1 MARKADRQL
10 RVEFVP
16 RPCLAMDATGNG
28 VALNTTIQDEEAVQ
42 TCLYCANLKVLRD
55 LLPPKRCD
63 YCRKWRCQFCTLK
76 FPLLGVRKGLPK
88 KIKGNSRICIQ
99 CFGHI
104 WQENAAASS
113 SLAPSRLQGDSH
125 YTKNLSLPDRQEN
138 GRDSRGVSFVDRNS
152 MIESRRR
159 GSMID
164 SDSMGGSSCRSS
176 MMGSSRRGSMLES
189 ERRES
194 MMVDQVWARSGS
206 FNDSHRLSFMD
217 NTNGS
222 DITKRPVPTQV
233 HSVGISY
240 RVASFLGLVANGG
253 PDGTSMNAAIGLW
266 MSLFAASILLVIALA
281 DGFSL
286 YQRVCYCVATYG
298 IFLMLHP
305 WIHVNRQSE
314 NSSTKASNHTKQT
327 VQSNIVA
334 PQRTAQTQ
342 SKRRGTLVVPG
353 NGPLPPAYKARLG
366 EMQETLAYYLSE
378 KCPWK
383 MVKATRGSE
392 IYEMTAN
399 QTPYAIFKIEVFITG
414 ISMANFMAFVDSK
427 DPKDRCVWDLN
438 EANFEVIETFDSSD
452 LDDDVNVS
460 VCVNTQKPFLGG
472 LVSPRDFC
480 LLYAARGN
488 SICFASVEHPDVPV
502 RPGTTRGHIFFS
514 CFHCKEETSP
524 EDPEGFSLTYICQT
538 DIGGNLP
545 VKLLYSG
552 TMDNMHKMTKVFQ
565 QANRLFPK

>member
-1 MARKADRQL
+1 
-10 RVEFVP
+10 
-16 RPCLAMDATGNG
+16 MDTSGNS
-28 VALNTTIQDEEAVQ
+28 AAHNAAAQDEEAVQ
-42 TCLYCANLKVLRD
+42 TCMYCANLKVLRD

-104 WQENAAASS
+104 WQENAATSS
-113 SLAPSRLQGDSH
+113 SLASSRLRGDSH
-125 YTKNLSLPDRQEN
+125 YLKHLSLPDTQEN
-138 GRDSRGVSFVDRNS
+138 GRASRGVSFVERDS

-164 SDSMGGSSCRSS
+164 SDMTGSSCRSS
-176 MMGSSRRGSMLES
+176 TMGSSRRGSMLES

-206 FNDSHRLSFMD
+206 FSGSHRLSFMD
-217 NTNGS
+217 SSNGS
-222 DITKRPVPTQV
+222 DLTKQPLPIKVR
-233 HSVGISY
+233 SGGSSY
-240 RVASFLGLVANGG
+240 RVASFLGLVASDS
-253 PDGTSMNAAIGLW
+253 PDGTSMNSAIGLW

-286 YQRVCYCVATYG
+286 HQRVCYCVVTYG

-305 WIHVNRQSE
+305 WIHVNRRSE
-314 NSSTKASNHTKQT
+314 NSSKPPSHTKQT
-327 VQSNIVA
+327 AQSNIVA
-334 PQRTAQTQ
+334 PQRTTQVQT
-342 SKRRGTLVVPG
+342 KRRDTLAVPG
-353 NGPLPPAYKARLG
+353 DGLPLPPAYKTRLH

-399 QTPYAIFKIEVFITG
+399 QTPFAIFKIEVFITG
-414 ISMANFMAFVDSK
+414 ISMANFMTFLDSK
-427 DPKDRCVWDLN
+427 DPRERCVWDLN

-452 LDDDVNVS
+452 LDGDVNVS

-480 LLYAARGN
+480 LLYAAQGN

-514 CFHCKEETSP
+514 CFHCKEDTSP
-524 EDPEGFSLTYICQT
+524 DGLEGFSLTYICQT

-545 VKLLYSG
+545 VKLLYTG
-552 TMDNMHKMTKVFQ
+552 TMDNMQKMTKVFQ

>member
-1 MARKADRQL
+1 M
-10 RVEFVP
+10 
-16 RPCLAMDATGNG
+16 AMDISGNG
-28 VALNTTIQDEEAVQ
+28 VALNTAAQDEEGVQ

-104 WQENAAASS
+104 WQENVATSSTMASG
-113 SLAPSRLQGDSH
+113 RLRGDSH
-125 YTKNLSLPDRQEN
+125 YTKRLSLPDTQEN
-138 GRDSRGVSFVDRNS
+138 GRESRGVSFVERDS
-152 MIESRRR
+152 MIGSRRR

-164 SDSMGGSSCRSS
+164 SDSMAGSSCRSS

-206 FNDSHRLSFMD
+206 FSGSHRLSFMD
-217 NTNGS
+217 GSNGN
-222 DITKRPVPTQV
+222 DLMKRPLPTKV
-233 HSVGISY
+233 RSGGLSY
-240 RVASFLGLVANGG
+240 RMASFLGLAASES
-253 PDGTSMNAAIGLW
+253 PDGTSMSAAIGLW
-266 MSLFAASILLVIALA
+266 MSLFAASMLLVIALA

-286 YQRVCYCVATYG
+286 YQRVGYCVVTYG

-305 WIHVNRQSE
+305 WIHASRQSE
-314 NSSTKASNHTKQT
+314 IFSKPPSDTQQT
-327 VQSNIVA
+327 AQSALAA
-334 PQRTAQTQ
+334 PQRTTQTQ
-342 SKRRGTLVVPG
+342 TKRCSTLAVPG
-353 NGPLPPAYKARLG
+353 SGPLPPAYKVRLL

-378 KCPWK
+378 ECPWK
-383 MVKATRGSE
+383 LVKATRGSE

-414 ISMANFMAFVDSK
+414 ISMANFMAFLDSK

-438 EANFEVIETFDSSD
+438 EANFEVIETFDSRD
-452 LDDDVNVS
+452 LDDDVDVS

-480 LLYAARGN
+480 LLYAAQSN
-488 SICFASVEHPDVPV
+488 SICFASVAHPDVPE

-524 EDPEGFSLTYICQT
+524 EGQEGFSLTYICQT

-545 VKLLYSG
+545 VKLLYTG
-552 TMDNMHKMTKVFQ
+552 TMDNMLKMTKVFQ
-565 QANRLFPK
+565 QASHLFPK